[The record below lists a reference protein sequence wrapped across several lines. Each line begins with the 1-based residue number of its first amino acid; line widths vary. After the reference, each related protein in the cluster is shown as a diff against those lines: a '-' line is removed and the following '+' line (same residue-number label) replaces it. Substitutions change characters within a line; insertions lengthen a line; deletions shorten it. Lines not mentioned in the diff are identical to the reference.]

1 MMQLETE
8 SRPQLVFLQQQKP
21 ADPGRVCRRPDT
33 GKPLRCGRPAP

>member
-1 MMQLETE
+1 MMQSETE

-21 ADPGRVCRRPDT
+21 ADPDRARRRPDT

>member
-21 ADPGRVCRRPDT
+21 ADPGGTRRRSDT
-33 GKPLRCGRPAP
+33 GKPLRRGRPAP